1 MRANTASRVARA
13 IAAVVAGRVR
23 ASFLGLLVGHL
34 FALRRHLFAF
44 RPLPVPAS
52 GGSLAAQAL
61 QGSRPTRWAAFA
73 VLLAL
78 CACASSD
85 EVRAPQS
92 AGNRQEWQLVTGKP
106 PSPHE
111 FAAVVAACQDRELSL
126 QQPGSLDGC
135 LVDLGLR
142 REQ

>member
-1 MRANTASRVARA
+1 MRVSWARPLARTIAAIVAR
-13 IAAVVAGRVR
+13 RVR
-23 ASFLGLLVGHL
+23 ASFLGLLAARVL
-34 FALRRHLFAF
+34 ALLVARAFAIDG
-44 RPLPVPAS
+44 S
-52 GGSLAAQAL
+52 GGSLAVPAL
-61 QGSRPTRWAAFA
+61 RGSRPTRWAAFA

-92 AGNRQEWQLVTGKP
+92 AGNRQAWQLDTGKP

-111 FAAVVAACQDRELSL
+111 FAAVVAACQDREQSL

-142 REQ
+142 REN

>member
-1 MRANTASRVARA
+1 MRVAAARQ
-13 IAAVVAGRVR
+13 IASTIVAVLARRVR
-23 ASFLGLLVGHL
+23 ASFLGLLVARL
-34 FALRRHLFAF
+34 LAMRRL
-44 RPLPVPAS
+44 S
-52 GGSLAAQAL
+52 GGGFAAPTL
-61 QGSRPTRWAAFA
+61 RGSRPTRWVAFA

-92 AGNRQEWQLVTGKP
+92 AGNRQEWQLDTGKP

-111 FAAVVAACQDRELSL
+111 FAAVVAACQDREQSL

-142 REQ
+142 HAD